1 MRLAIRSTVLLLS
14 LWLGACATTKDQEF
28 KENVAETNF
37 KLGIGYMQSG
47 RLDVATEKLIKAV
60 QYNENYPEAHNALGV
75 LYEELREYGP
85 AETHFKRAIE
95 LKSDYMLAKLNY
107 ARLICTRDPARAA
120 EAESQFRKVA
130 EDPANAGATAADA
143 NAGLGLCARKRGD
156 AAQAETLLR
165 QALEQNPNNA
175 VALYELADLSQTQGK
190 TLQGRA
196 FLQRYHSQTR
206 PSPQSLWLG
215 FTMEAAAGGDP
226 QLRRDYASVL
236 SSQFPNSEEAQRL
249 RTDQQNP

>member
-1 MRLAIRSTVLLLS
+1 MRPATLATVLILNLL
-14 LWLGACATTKDQEF
+14 LAACAITKDEEF

-47 RLDVATEKLIKAV
+47 RLDVATEKLIKAI
-60 QYNENYPEAHNALGV
+60 QYNDNYPEAHNALGV

-85 AETHFKRAIE
+85 AETHFKRAME

-107 ARLICTRDPARAA
+107 ARLICTRDPTRAA
-120 EAESQFRKVA
+120 EAESQFQKIA

-156 AAQAETLLR
+156 PAQAETLLR
-165 QALEQNPNNA
+165 KALEQNPNNA
-175 VALYELADLSQTQGK
+175 TALYELAQLSQTQGK

-196 FLQRYHSQTR
+196 FLQRYHSQAS
-206 PSPQSLWLG
+206 PSAQSLWLG
-215 FTMEAAAGGDP
+215 FTMESAADGDP

-236 SSQFPNSEEAQRL
+236 SSQFPNSEEAQRM
-249 RTDQQNP
+249 RGGQ

>member
-1 MRLAIRSTVLLLS
+1 MRRASLTSALILNLLLA
-14 LWLGACATTKDQEF
+14 ACAFNKDTEF

-85 AETHFKRAIE
+85 AETHFKRAME
-95 LKSDYMLAKLNY
+95 LKSDYMLARLNY
-107 ARLICTRDPARAA
+107 ARLICARDPSRAA
-120 EAESQFRKVA
+120 EAESQLQKIA
-130 EDPANAGATAADA
+130 EEPANAGVTAADA
-143 NAGLGLCARKRGD
+143 SAGLGLCARKRGD

-165 QALEQNPNNA
+165 KALEQNPNNA
-175 VALYELADLSQTQGK
+175 VALYEMADLSQTQGK

-215 FTMEAAAGGDP
+215 FTMESAGGGDP

-236 SSQFPNSEEAQRL
+236 SSQFPSSEEAQRL
-249 RTDQQNP
+249 RTGH